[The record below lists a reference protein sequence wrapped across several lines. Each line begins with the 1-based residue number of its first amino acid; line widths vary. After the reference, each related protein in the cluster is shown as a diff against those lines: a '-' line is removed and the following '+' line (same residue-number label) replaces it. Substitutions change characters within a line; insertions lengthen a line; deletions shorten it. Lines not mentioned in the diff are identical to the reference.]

1 MGGAAL
7 SDAVYVRNFD
17 EWRQTADTAISVREV
32 WQLSDGRAAVYA
44 ANVTGA
50 SGEKADFKTVNHF
63 TMPKASG
70 FVALSGGR
78 AYWDHSANTVSY
90 RKVADRDF
98 YLGRFVG
105 DAASGD
111 ASCVVNLNADPP
123 YDVDLARDAFKSIL
137 AGTPAAGGFGY
148 PVRLGGAMVL
158 ELTATNEA
166 QKVDALS
173 VDGWAPNANWIA
185 EFLIRVNSDGA
196 GATPDFNV
204 GIASA
209 THATDADSIAEHLL
223 AHLDGNAV
231 DIKLQS
237 KDGSTTVAATDTTID
252 YTEGSDKGQQFEV
265 WFDARNPADVQC
277 YVNGS
282 LVLGS
287 TAFNLAAA
295 VGPLFLLAHLEKTA
309 STDVYKVAVDAA
321 RVRFMEQDSVS

>member
-1 MGGAAL
+1 MA
-7 SDAVYVRNFD
+7 DAVYVRNFD

-78 AYWDHSANTVSY
+78 AYWDHSANNVSY

-98 YLGRFVG
+98 YVGRFVG

-123 YDVDLARDAFKSIL
+123 YDVDLARDCAQSVL
-137 AGTPAAGGFGY
+137 VGTAAAGGFGY
-148 PVRLGGAMVL
+148 PVRLGGAQAF

-173 VDGWAPNANWIA
+173 VDGWATGANWIVELA
-185 EFLIRVNSDGA
+185 FRVISDGA
-196 GATPDFNV
+196 GTVVD
-204 GIASA
+204 ASLGVANA
-209 THATDADSIAEHLL
+209 THATDADAITEHLL
-223 AHLDGNAV
+223 VHLDANATA
-231 DIKLQS
+231 IKLQS
-237 KDGSTTVAATDTTID
+237 KDGVTTVAATDTTTT
-252 YTEGSDKGQQFEV
+252 YVEGSAKASQVEV

-277 YVNGS
+277 YVNGV
-282 LVLGS
+282 LVLAA
-287 TAFNLAAA
+287 TVFNVSSAT
-295 VGPLFLLAHLEKTA
+295 GPWFLLAHLEKTL
-309 STDVYKVAVDAA
+309 STDTYKIAVDWL
-321 RVRFMEQDSVS
+321 RVRFMEQDSTS